1 MNVLLYSRR
10 CFSKKHF
17 WQKTRCFCTSM
28 RHVVFFIEV
37 LCKAQ
42 KAFVLLW
49 LVYVENGSAFFFL
62 TMMRDCICPS
72 IPDSTKIYDHE
83 KRMAEDHPLSSVLS
97 FCVLRSAFC
106 FVFRLWVPAF
116 AFRFLFCIPLLEF
129 WLYFVLRSF
138 AREHSACSLALADPP
153 DLPINWLWQIL
164 PAR

>member
-106 FVFRLWVPAF
+106 FVFRCWNSGFTLCSV
-116 AFRFLFCIPLLEF
+116 LLPGST
-129 WLYFVLRSF
+129 LLVL
-138 AREHSACSLALADPP
+138 
-153 DLPINWLWQIL
+153 WLWRIL
-164 PAR
+164 LICRLIGCGRFFRLDEADYF